1 MLKNKPHRSYVCGV
15 KKRSIGEGCTARINF
30 ASNKTDQQP
39 MPTQKNKLDF
49 SNQNIYAG
57 FDVHLKNW
65 KVSIMVDDIH
75 HKTFSQN
82 PSPHQLVGYLRENFP
97 SGNYFTAYE
106 AGFCGFWI
114 HQELQKLGVNSIVVN
129 PADIPTTG
137 KETRQK
143 EDKRDSLKIVKS
155 LRAGLLQP
163 IYTPTKE
170 NLEDRAL
177 IRLRFSASKDLA
189 RAKNRIKSYLYFMG
203 IEIPPEYQKQSK
215 SFTRSYLKWLEELA
229 ISERSKNN
237 LQLYIK
243 QASQANDTKK
253 HVNSQLKN
261 LFESPEY
268 CRNYQL
274 LKTVVG
280 IGTVSAAIFL
290 LEIENIQRFK
300 TLDHFCSFIGL
311 VPSTKSSG
319 EKEKTG
325 GITQRRSKILRST
338 LTEAAWVAI
347 RRDPVLMKKYFD
359 LKQRMNQNRAIIR
372 IAKSLAARI
381 LFVLKNQKP
390 YEFRYVK

>member
-1 MLKNKPHRSYVCGV
+1 
-15 KKRSIGEGCTARINF
+15 
-30 ASNKTDQQP
+30 
-39 MPTQKNKLDF
+39 
-49 SNQNIYAG
+49 
-57 FDVHLKNW
+57 
-65 KVSIMVDDIH
+65 
-75 HKTFSQN
+75 
-82 PSPHQLVGYLRENFP
+82 
-97 SGNYFTAYE
+97 
-106 AGFCGFWI
+106 
-114 HQELQKLGVNSIVVN
+114 
-129 PADIPTTG
+129 
-137 KETRQK
+137 
-143 EDKRDSLKIVKS
+143 

-189 RAKNRIKSYLYFMG
+189 RTKNRIKSYLYFMG
-203 IEIPPEYQKQSK
+203 IDIPVEYQKQSK
-215 SFTRSYLKWLEELA
+215 SFSRSYLKWLEELP
-229 ISERSKNN
+229 INERSKSN

-243 QASQANDTKK
+243 QAIQAKETKK
-253 HVNSQLKN
+253 QVNAQLKN
-261 LFESPEY
+261 LLESPKY
-268 CRNYQL
+268 YRDYQL
-274 LKTVVG
+274 LRTVVG
-280 IGTVSAAIFL
+280 IGEVSATTFL

-325 GITQRRSKILRST
+325 GITQRRNRILRST
-338 LTEAAWVAI
+338 LTEAAWIAI
-347 RRDPVLMKKYFD
+347 RRDPALMKKYFD

>member
-1 MLKNKPHRSYVCGV
+1 M
-15 KKRSIGEGCTARINF
+15 KKIGIDEGCTAKANF
-30 ASNKTDQQP
+30 ALNKTDQQP

-65 KVSIMVDDIH
+65 KVSIMVNDIH

-82 PSPHQLVGYLRENFP
+82 PSPNQLVNYLKENFP
-97 SGNYFTAYE
+97 SGNYYTAYE

-114 HQELQKLGVNSIVVN
+114 HQELKNLGVNSIVVN

-137 KETRQK
+137 KEMRQK

-155 LRAGLLQP
+155 LRAGLLHP

-177 IRLRFSASKDLA
+177 NRLRFSASKDLA

-203 IEIPPEYQKQSK
+203 IEIPMEYQKQSK
-215 SFTRSYLKWLEELA
+215 SFTKSYLTWLEDLP

-237 LQLYIK
+237 LQLYLK
-243 QASQANDTKK
+243 QATQANETKK
-253 HVNSQLKN
+253 QVSAQLKD
-261 LFESPEY
+261 LLESPRY
-268 CRNYQL
+268 CTDYKL

-280 IGTVSAAIFL
+280 IGTVSASTLL
-290 LEIENIQRFK
+290 LEIEDIQRFK

-325 GITQRRSKILRST
+325 GITQRSSKIIRST
-338 LTEAAWVAI
+338 LTEAAWIAI
-347 RRDPVLMKKYFD
+347 RRDPALMKKYFD
-359 LKQRMNQNRAIIR
+359 LKQRMNPNRAIIR
-372 IAKSLAARI
+372 IAKSLAARV
-381 LFVLKNQKP
+381 LFVLKKQKP
-390 YEFRYVK
+390 YEFRYIK